1 MNDKVTYENLE
12 NLSNETE
19 KDKSKL
25 QATPRVRRSAE
36 LENADEAKGEEA
48 NTKILNGKDKNN
60 IYARGFYDKNENGY
74 IFQFT
79 DKASDFVETKINFK
93 LMMLVNLDGARKQGK
108 YDLHLGIGD
117 KNYNAGKVNITYTKN
132 AIKENV
138 AADEYNG
145 DKLDG
150 TNKHTGIYNI
160 NELGKSI
167 KNAQVKLQPYIKA
180 SDRKNVVTQFKKGV
194 TKFTVYKVMGK

>member
-36 LENADEAKGEEA
+36 LENADEA

-60 IYARGFYDKNENGY
+60 IYARGFYDKNVNGY

-93 LMMLVNLDGARKQGK
+93 LMMLVNPDGARKQGK

-132 AIKENV
+132 AIKVEAMQGYLMQSIKAELEETHALYMRRKNM
-138 AADEYNG
+138 
-145 DKLDG
+145 KQ
-150 TNKHTGIYNI
+150 YNI
-160 NELGKSI
+160 FNE
-167 KNAQVKLQPYIKA
+167 
-180 SDRKNVVTQFKKGV
+180 
-194 TKFTVYKVMGK
+194 